1 MKPLQ
6 IAQLQSAAMSAYK
19 DYYARDLVSDEP
31 AKFSA
36 LQAVMQAEIALQLD
50 RIATQLED
58 GKLSI
63 LEGEDIVER
72 LSRIGSI
79 IQDK

>member
-6 IAQLQSAAMSAYK
+6 IAQLQDEALSAYK
-19 DYYARDLVSDEP
+19 AYYARDLVSEEL

-36 LQAVMQAEIALQLD
+36 LQAAMLGEIALQLD
-50 RIATQLED
+50 RIAAQLED

-63 LEGEDIVER
+63 LEGDDIVER